1 MFNSGAGRDVMK
13 KGSLAATMG
22 FLSALSAFWVHAEE
36 SPGSAAQPERS
47 DLQEIIVTA
56 RRKEEKQQNVP
67 LAITTLSGDFLK
79 ENSIVGLHDL
89 NGQVPGL
96 NVENFNSPAYT
107 NVGIR
112 GQRNNNIAPGQ
123 DAAVG
128 YYISEVSYGYPVGIN
143 EQLFDLQA
151 LEVVK
156 GPQGTL
162 FGRNTTG
169 GAILITPAKPANEFG
184 GSVVAGVTEFH
195 HGTGYYTTGVANL
208 PVNDMLQFRAAVN
221 VVDHDGYIK
230 NLITAPQLA
239 AFAIQPFTG
248 TSSANLDNEISKSWR
263 LSALLSPAPQFES
276 YFLAQG
282 SHYQDHGVAYS
293 LTAVNPQGF
302 MNFALGGQ
310 GSTTYSRRQSEQS
323 NDFWTAESGLNAY
336 NRLDNTAFSNTTR
349 WTIFDSL
356 TLKNIVG
363 YRHFKLDQAVP
374 LDGVPFQILDSYI
387 GDRGHELSEEL
398 QLQGIAAQ
406 GLLDWVAGYY
416 YSDQHLDHPRQ
427 TVALPQFGGPVS
439 HATEHTDNSSYA
451 EYAQATVKVPPAA
464 GLSVTGGI
472 RKTRDIRKMTSQ
484 SWNDPAETSCAIT
497 GVVGCELSGNI
508 TYSVVTYNASVNY
521 QLDADT
527 LVYVTRRKGYRAGG
541 WNYVGSDPISFGPF
555 RPEYVN
561 DWEAGLKRDWHF
573 GESALRS
580 NLAVYRS
587 SLSNAQKLLSPV
599 SNPNDFEVINAA
611 SATIKGG
618 ELELTFVPVKGLEFG
633 AYLSLIDAKF
643 QSFVFGGN
651 NFTNNAFAQTPK
663 TQYSLRAKYDLPFA
677 AAAGTVALQA
687 DYTHQSHV
695 FFTDTAEGPAW
706 GPASSQGQDAYGILN
721 LRVDWNSILQSKF
734 DAAFYVKNATQTQ
747 YNSFGVML
755 YTSLGYNIATIGT
768 PRIFGLEGT
777 FHF

>member
-1 MFNSGAGRDVMK
+1 MNKGA
-13 KGSLAATMG
+13 LAATMSLLG
-22 FLSALSAFWVHAEE
+22 ALSAVWVQAEE
-36 SPGSAAQPERS
+36 SPGAAVPPERS
-47 DLQEIIVTA
+47 ELQEIIVTA
-56 RRKEEKQQNVP
+56 RRKEERQQNVP
-67 LAITTLSGDFLK
+67 LAITTLSGEFLK
-79 ENSIVGLHDL
+79 ENAIVGLHDL
-89 NGQVPGL
+89 NGKVPGL
-96 NVENFNSPAYT
+96 NIENFNSPAYT

-128 YYISEVSYGYPVGIN
+128 YYISEVSYAYPVGIN

-169 GAILITPAKPANEFG
+169 GAILISPAKPVKDFE
-184 GSVVAGVTEFH
+184 GSVAVGVTSFH
-195 HGTGYYTTGVANL
+195 HGTGYYTTGIANL
-208 PVNDMLQFRAAVN
+208 PVNDALQFRAAVN
-221 VVDHDGYIK
+221 VIDHDGYVK

-239 AFAIQPFTG
+239 AFPIQPFVG
-248 TSSANLDNEISKSWR
+248 TSSANLNNESSKSWR
-263 LSALLSPAPQFES
+263 LSALLTPTAQIES

-282 SHYQDHGVAYS
+282 SHHQDHGVAYS
-293 LTAVNPQGF
+293 LTAVDPKGF
-302 MNFALGGQ
+302 MDFALGGQ
-310 GSTTYSRRQSEQS
+310 GSATYLRRQSEQS
-323 NDFWTAESGLNAY
+323 NDFWTTESGLNAY
-336 NRLDNTAFSNTTR
+336 NRLDNTAFSNTSK
-349 WTIFDSL
+349 WTISDSL
-356 TLKNIVG
+356 LAKNVIG

-374 LDGVPFQILDSYI
+374 LDGVPFQILDSYL

-398 QLQGIAAQ
+398 QLQGSAGQ
-406 GLLDWVAGYY
+406 GLFDWVAGYY
-416 YSDQHLDHPRQ
+416 YSNQHLDHPRE

-439 HATEHTDNSSYA
+439 HATEITDNSSYA
-451 EYAQATVKVPPAA
+451 EYGQATVKIAPIA
-464 GLSVTGGI
+464 GLSLTGGI
-472 RKTRDIRKMTSQ
+472 RNTRDVRKMTSQ
-484 SWNDPAETSCAIT
+484 SWNDPAETSCAIS
-497 GVVGCELSGNI
+497 GVVGCELAGNI
-508 TYSVVTYNASVNY
+508 TYSVVTYNVSLNY

-527 LVYVTRRKGYRAGG
+527 LIYLTRRKGYRAGG

-555 RPEYVN
+555 KPEYVN

-633 AYLSLIDAKF
+633 GYLSLIDAKF
-643 QSFVFGGN
+643 QRFVFGGN
-651 NFTNNAFAQTPK
+651 DFTNNSFAQTPK
-663 TQYSLRAKYDLPFA
+663 TQYSLRAKYDLPLVA
-677 AAAGTVALQA
+677 TAGIVALQA
-687 DYTHQSHV
+687 DYTHQSHI
-695 FFTDTAEGPAW
+695 FYTDTAEGPAW
-706 GPASSQGQDAYGILN
+706 GPARSQGQDAYGILN

-755 YTSLGYNIATIGT
+755 YTSLGYNIATIGA